1 MAYASIT
8 YTSASGTTFA
18 LTNSSGDP
26 IEYIKQ
32 NDISVYVNDVL
43 KTLTTHYTFNTAG
56 TAIVLNTA
64 VSGATVLI
72 TRTTGIDDNVV
83 TYTPGSTLTAADLNN
98 ASNQNLYAL
107 QEFRDSYGA
116 FVGGTDLA
124 SNTAIIASTETWVS
138 DDSHWATTAAADAR
152 TDSKVAANNSVVQG
166 YATAAASSAS
176 AASTSA
182 SNAATSASNAAT
194 SASNAVTAQ
203 TAAEAAR
210 DQTLAAYDSFD
221 DRYLG
226 TKTSDPTLDNDGNAL
241 VAGALYFNSVAG
253 EMRLWTGTTWVAAY
267 VSGAGFLALTGGTMT
282 GALGVT
288 AGTAGSPSIFVSGDT
303 NTGIYSP
310 GADQVAIST
319 AGSGKLFVDANG
331 NVGVGSSAPQKKL
344 HVVGDSNDG
353 IATGASALRVYS
365 ADGSAYFSSQYD
377 GIDATTPN
385 PAVAK
390 LVLSVNSTERVRID
404 NNGRVGIGTA
414 SPQYLLDAS
423 GSASIGIRYKGT
435 SSYGYIAAD
444 NSNTTGGGV
453 FIAQQN
459 GSTKAYFGVSGG
471 IEGNTTSDAGVF
483 AETGGGVRF
492 YTNGSSTAKAVLT
505 SGGSLG
511 IGTASPS
518 GKLTVSGNA
527 IGTTV
532 ALTDAATVATDL
544 SLANYYTL
552 TLGGNRTLGAPT
564 NQTAGQSGVI
574 VITQDGTG
582 SRTLAYNSVWKFP
595 NGTVPTLTTTANA
608 VDVLAYYVES
618 GTRITARLLSDVK

>member
-124 SNTAIIASTETWVS
+124 SNTAIIASTETWTS

-226 TKTSDPTLDNDGNAL
+226 TKASDPTLDNDGNAL
-241 VAGALYFNSVAG
+241 VAGALYFNSTSGV
-253 EMRLWTGTTWVAAY
+253 MRLYTGSAWIAAY
-267 VSGAGFLALTGGTMT
+267 VSGAASSIGFTPYGNIAATNVQTAVQELDDEKLPKAGGTMT

-288 AGTAGSPSIFVSGDT
+288 GGTAGSPSIFIAPYDT

-310 GADQVAIST
+310 AADTLAFA
-319 AGSGKLFVDANG
+319 AGGVEAMRIDLNG
-331 NVGVGSSAPQKKL
+331 NVGVGSSAPQKRL
-344 HVVGDSNDG
+344 HVVGDSNNG

-385 PAVAK
+385 PALAK

-404 NNGRVGIGTA
+404 NNGRVGIGTTSPGAPLDIAPDANRNFQVLGRA
-414 SPQYLLDAS
+414 STTYGLE
-423 GSASIGIRYKGT
+423 IRNAT
-435 SSYGYIAAD
+435 AL
-444 NSNTTGGGV
+444 
-453 FIAQQN
+453 
-459 GSTKAYFGVSGG
+459 
-471 IEGNTTSDAGVF
+471 TTSEFHISATSAGSIIF
-483 AETGGGVRF
+483 NRATTESARID
-492 YTNGSSTAKAVLT
+492 SSGRLLVGTT
-505 SGGSLG
+505 SGN
-511 IGTASPS
+511 